1 MEDLNL
7 LISKKGTEL
16 LTSLIGQEFIS
27 MEHAKLKG
35 RDIVFEK
42 IEIASSNGRYLI
54 DNRVDWFDDYFS
66 GPEDMPFL
74 DFKELNNDDDPFKTW
89 SNDST
94 ETQTIKE
101 KIVNVVIVQ
110 DDCDVYKGDVF
121 CQHIK
126 SSEGIIIVTEKSQ
139 YSFFKDNMWLDEHV
153 VIAKDENNVLSKA
166 ESLKEHYDIFGYPF
180 NGKCQRS
187 VISLKEG
194 TIKVVE
200 TAEEVGE
207 VAEEDQAAVQ

>member
-7 LISKKGTEL
+7 LISKKGIEL
-16 LTSLIGQEFIS
+16 LMSLIGQEFIS
-27 MEHAKLKG
+27 MKHEKSKG
-35 RDIVFEK
+35 KDVVFEK
-42 IEIASSNGRYLI
+42 IEIAASNGHYLI

-74 DFKELNNDDDPFKTW
+74 DFVELKESDNPFKTW
-89 SNDST
+89 PEDST
-94 ETQTIKE
+94 ETRAVDERIE
-101 KIVNVVIVQ
+101 DILIVQ
-110 DDCDVYKGDVF
+110 DDCDVYKDDVF

-126 SSEGIIIVTEKSQ
+126 SSEGIIFVVNKAQ
-139 YSFFKDNMWLDEHV
+139 YGFFKDTMWLDECV
-153 VIAKDENNVLSKA
+153 VIIKDDKDALSKA

-180 NGKCQRS
+180 NGKCRRS

-207 VAEEDQAAVQ
+207 VAEED